1 MKKQMMQFAKG
12 HQINIS
18 TSVMTTKTCFSSN
31 LISMRNYSKLKPS
44 SAVSFHF
51 LHFYYLEIKQFDT
64 AKILVS

>member
-1 MKKQMMQFAKG
+1 MQKDTKLKS
-12 HQINIS
+12 Q

-31 LISMRNYSKLKPS
+31 LISMRNDSKLKPS

-51 LHFYYLEIKQFDT
+51 LHFYYLKIKQFDT